1 MKDSCPQC
9 FFGENEKNISLR
21 HLEFLPFVQDKDLLM
36 NLNFT
41 ILACSSGLAPFTPP
55 PPSYPTPRLTAL
67 NKTEYS
73 LTLSITP
80 SVLFF
85 YIILLY
91 ISPSLFSF
99 SCSFSKSFCLNLYL
113 YLAPPLSF
121 LYQSLSVISF
131 SGSSLIS
138 IFFLC
143 LSQYLSI
150 SPYLSP
156 AL

>member
-1 MKDSCPQC
+1 MQ
-9 FFGENEKNISLR
+9 LR
-21 HLEFLPFVQDKDLLM
+21 IRPIHP
-36 NLNFT
+36 
-41 ILACSSGLAPFTPP
+41 S
-55 PPSYPTPRLTAL
+55 PSYPTPRLTAL

-99 SCSFSKSFCLNLYL
+99 YCSFSLSFWLNLYL

-150 SPYLSP
+150 SPYLAP
-156 AL
+156 ALQFSISISIPLLYIQLIHQTFLSESLSLAPFFVNLFSVSFFCVPF

>member
-1 MKDSCPQC
+1 MFFLEKMKKYQFETSWVFALCTRQRFVDEFEFYDLSMQ
-9 FFGENEKNISLR
+9 LR
-21 HLEFLPFVQDKDLLM
+21 PRPIHP
-36 NLNFT
+36 
-41 ILACSSGLAPFTPP
+41 S
-55 PPSYPTPRLTAL
+55 PSYPTPRLTAL

-150 SPYLSP
+150 SPYLAP